1 MLEAMTTSAPSHKQ
15 QLHRHPSDPTASPP
29 PNAAAKFTT
38 TEMNFRD
45 VATVQSVA
53 SGASRNGPRGGLND
67 IANFFLVQSSTLIDV
82 TKIDNSILIQSAQ
95 MQNFS

>member
-1 MLEAMTTSAPSHKQ
+1 MTTGAPSHKQ

-45 VATVQSVA
+45 VATVHSVA
-53 SGASRNGPRGGLND
+53 SGGSRNGPRGGLNN
-67 IANFFLVQSSTLIDV
+67 IANFFFLVQSSTLIDV